1 MLELSQSLRKSIV
14 LAIEEGAA
22 YREQLDLSRF
32 LAMGVTIE
40 QIHLIDTTIS
50 HLRLHPYLNQHDF
63 ESKHGVQK
71 VRLTIGNLDNFKALL
86 HLEEYTYRDWL
97 KSNSLTDDEP
107 LCLPYIVYQYFYHEI
122 RRDFMDGALLVE
134 NLQVQLGAKQV
145 SHLRFRCGTTVRI
158 PADEFELM
166 MLILI
171 SRYGRYT
178 GFKINFADSILTL
191 TNQCES
197 VDIEVRLYTS
207 SVSGKAIHAI
217 SLIDDLPVEHK
228 RRNSKPIALI
238 EELAIRHQNNFN
250 GELLGMLDFLGEA
263 KNDDE

>member
-97 KSNSLTDDEP
+97 KSNSLTEDEP
-107 LCLPYIVYQYFYHEI
+107 LCLPYIVYQYFYDEI

-217 SLIDDLPVEHK
+217 SLIDDLPVDHK
-228 RRNSKPIALI
+228 PRNSKPIALI

>member
-71 VRLTIGNLDNFKALL
+71 VRLTIGNLDKFKALL
-86 HLEEYTYRDWL
+86 NLEQYTYRDWL
-97 KSNSLTDDEP
+97 KSNSLTEDEP
-107 LCLPYIVYQYFYHEI
+107 LCLPYIVYQYFYDEI
-122 RRDFMDGALLVE
+122 RRDFTDGALLVE

-145 SHLRFRCGTTVRI
+145 SYLTFRCGTTVRI

-217 SLIDDLPVEHK
+217 SLIDDLPVDHK
-228 RRNSKPIALI
+228 CRNSKPIALI

-263 KNDDE
+263 KNDDK

>member
-97 KSNSLTDDEP
+97 KSNSLTEDEP
-107 LCLPYIVYQYFYHEI
+107 LCLPYIVYQYFYDEI